1 MPGIM
6 TSRRIKSGGASATM
20 ASASLPL
27 AAVRRTNPSGL
38 NMISSNSLF
47 WGLSSTIRTR
57 AGFSAMSGVEF
68 IFTSPSGYSGNLHQ
82 VRRDRRQE
90 LPVRQRLGDITI
102 TPGRGDALLVAFHRQ
117 GSESNYR
124 NGAGRM
130 VGLEL
135 RGGLEAVHAGQ
146 LDVHQDQVGLH
157 VASQRQPVLGVRG
170 THHGVARRFQ
180 QKFYQLHVG
189 GVVFDDQNSCH
200 VRRPLVVPT
209 LPAGLLP

>member
-6 TSRRIKSGGASATM
+6 TSSRIKSGGASATM

-38 NMISSNSLF
+38 NMISSSSLF
-47 WGLSSTIRTR
+47 WSLSSTIRIR
-57 AGFSAMSGVEF
+57 AGFSAVAGPGL
-68 IFTSPSGYSGNLHQ
+68 IFASPTDNSGNPHQ
-82 VRRDRRQE
+82 GRGDRRQS

-102 TPGRGDALLVAFHRQ
+102 TPGRADSVLVAFHRQ

-130 VGLEL
+130 VSLEL

-146 LDVHQDQVGLH
+146 LDVHQDQVGLQ
-157 VASQRQPVLGVRG
+157 VASQRQPGLGVRG
-170 THHGVARRFQ
+170 AHYGVPRRFQ
-180 QKFYQLHVG
+180 QKFHQL
-189 GVVFDDQNSCH
+189 
-200 VRRPLVVPT
+200 
-209 LPAGLLP
+209 